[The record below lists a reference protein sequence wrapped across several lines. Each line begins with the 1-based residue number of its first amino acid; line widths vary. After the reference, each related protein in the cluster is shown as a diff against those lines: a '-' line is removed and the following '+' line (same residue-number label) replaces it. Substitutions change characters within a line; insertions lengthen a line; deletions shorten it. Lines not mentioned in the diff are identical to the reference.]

1 MSIIWKNKCF
11 YINFCLQIPMW
22 LIVYNTQN
30 SFAPQMK
37 NVKLRWGKK
46 KIFKMFECPGSAL
59 LIDTNF
65 TYEKSRYPFQLKSM
79 FLWTFTNDLSWI
91 LLIDACTKN
100 IFYCKYWCI
109 FLLNTVQHFCP
120 HIFFNRKLKIIA
132 WEQTQCVY
140 CSGNSNN
147 IKVKFIIVM

>member
-1 MSIIWKNKCF
+1 
-11 YINFCLQIPMW
+11 MW

-46 KIFKMFECPGSAL
+46 TIFKMFECPGSAL

-65 TYEKSRYPFQLKSM
+65 TYEKSRYPFQLKSL

-100 IFYCKYWCI
+100 IFYTCVFFCWTQFNISVLIYFSIESWK
-109 FLLNTVQHFCP
+109 LLHEN
-120 HIFFNRKLKIIA
+120 KLSVFIVLVIQII
-132 WEQTQCVY
+132 
-140 CSGNSNN
+140 SRSNS
-147 IKVKFIIVM
+147 

>member
-1 MSIIWKNKCF
+1 
-11 YINFCLQIPMW
+11 
-22 LIVYNTQN
+22 
-30 SFAPQMK
+30 MK

-46 KIFKMFECPGSAL
+46 KHLIFLFECPGSAL

-65 TYEKSRYPFQLKSM
+65 TYEKSRYPFQLKCM

-100 IFYCKYWCI
+100 ILYCKYWCI
-109 FLLNTVQHFCP
+109 VLLNTVQHFCP
-120 HIFFNRKLKIIA
+120 HVFFNRKLKIIA

-140 CSGNSNN
+140 CSGNSNHIN
-147 IKVKFIIVM
+147 VKFINSIHQVAKAFI

>member
-1 MSIIWKNKCF
+1 MSILWKNKCF
-11 YINFCLQIPMW
+11 YINFWLQIPMW

-65 TYEKSRYPFQLKSM
+65 TYEKSRYPFQLKSL

-100 IFYCKYWCI
+100 IFYCKYLCI
-109 FLLNTVQHFCP
+109 LCWTQFNISVLIYFSIESWKLLHEN
-120 HIFFNRKLKIIA
+120 KLSVFIVLVIQII
-132 WEQTQCVY
+132 
-140 CSGNSNN
+140 SRSNS
-147 IKVKFIIVM
+147 

>member
-1 MSIIWKNKCF
+1 MSILWKNKCF
-11 YINFCLQIPMW
+11 YINFWLQIPMW

-109 FLLNTVQHFCP
+109 FFVEHSSTFLSSSIFQSKVENYCMRTNSVCLLF
-120 HIFFNRKLKIIA
+120 
-132 WEQTQCVY
+132 W
-140 CSGNSNN
+140 
-147 IKVKFIIVM
+147 